1 MNINEQVH
9 IEKIIKMV
17 LTTLQYDDGLGII
30 ILTSL
35 FVLKHKKYEE
45 MSRGQIIYLNI
56 GGTGRN
62 VQQFLRKRG
71 GKR

>member
-1 MNINEQVH
+1 
-9 IEKIIKMV
+9 MV
-17 LTTLQYDDGLGII
+17 LTTLKYDDGLGIM

-45 MSRGQIIYLNI
+45 MSRGEIIYLTI
-56 GGTGRN
+56 SGTGRN

-71 GKR
+71 KKQ